1 MQNSILEVGALGS
14 VIVGLAGFTGW
25 IIKYVLDRN
34 EKDKERHYKEREEQ
48 QTRHIEE
55 INKIQ
60 NMYREELASDR
71 SIYINSMDKV
81 VGKLDGL
88 EKEIEVIKANQIN
101 CQNCANPKINKL

>member
-1 MQNSILEVGALGS
+1 MLEVGALSS

-48 QTRHIEE
+48 QARHIEE
-55 INKIQ
+55 INKVQ
-60 NMYREELASDR
+60 NMYREELAADR
-71 SIYINSMDKV
+71 SVYINSMNRV

-88 EKEIEVIKANQIN
+88 EKEIETIKANQIN

>member
-1 MQNSILEVGALGS
+1 MQNSMLEVGALSS

-34 EKDKERHYKEREEQ
+34 EKDKERYYKDREEQ
-48 QTRHIEE
+48 QVRHIEE

-71 SIYINSMDKV
+71 NIYINTMDKV

-88 EKEIEVIKANQIN
+88 EREIETIKANQIN
-101 CQNCANPKINKL
+101 CKECYNVQS